1 MLIAFWEQ
9 IDEVMILGDRDDND
23 FMEEDVLLITEKE
36 STEIQGQ
43 LQPDKSEEI
52 KNKIQEIERQG
63 GKICHCVKYKFQ
75 VEGGDNLKRRS
86 RRNQIIKSV
95 LYYLMDF
102 RGDKV
107 WVKAEELQ
115 NKRLI
120 LDYWEGKF
128 EKNDVVAIE
137 DSLPGTTLSSQKQR
151 R

>member
-1 MLIAFWEQ
+1 
-9 IDEVMILGDRDDND
+9 
-23 FMEEDVLLITEKE
+23 
-36 STEIQGQ
+36 
-43 LQPDKSEEI
+43 
-52 KNKIQEIERQG
+52 
-63 GKICHCVKYKFQ
+63 
-75 VEGGDNLKRRS
+75 
-86 RRNQIIKSV
+86 
-95 LYYLMDF
+95 MDF

-137 DSLPGTTLSSQKQR
+137 DSLPGRTLSSQKQR